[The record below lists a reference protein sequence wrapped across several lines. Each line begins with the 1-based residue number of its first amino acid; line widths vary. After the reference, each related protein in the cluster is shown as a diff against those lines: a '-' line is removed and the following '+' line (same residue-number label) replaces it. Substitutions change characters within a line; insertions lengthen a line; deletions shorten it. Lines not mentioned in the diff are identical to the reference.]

1 MEPPTIPETT
11 QPSALQR
18 FAPII
23 ALGILLVVIVAS
35 TITLTSRSSD
45 NVDPAA
51 DTIRLSAPAT
61 TSVTSSSAAPSTS
74 RSTNPKAEPAAPGD
88 DDNTNGDDSTN
99 QNRGT
104 VAPGPLAPAQQA
116 PVYQAPA
123 PQSPAYQAPAQQAPA
138 PAAPPLNYQTWDD
151 DDDDWDDY
159 DDDYDDYDDDWDDDG
174 DDD

>member
-1 MEPPTIPETT
+1 MEPPTSPETT

-61 TSVTSSSAAPSTS
+61 TSATSSSAAPSTS
-74 RSTNPKAEPAAPGD
+74 RSANPKAEPAIPGD

-104 VAPGPLAPAQQA
+104 VAPEPLAPAQQA
-116 PVYQAPA
+116 PTYQAPA
-123 PQSPAYQAPAQQAPA
+123 QKAPVQQAPA

-151 DDDDWDDY
+151 NDDDWDDDDGY
-159 DDDYDDYDDDWDDDG
+159 DDAWDDDG

>member
-1 MEPPTIPETT
+1 MEPQTSPETS

-61 TSVTSSSAAPSTS
+61 TLATSSSAAPSTS
-74 RSTNPKAEPAAPGD
+74 RSANPETEPAAPSD
-88 DDNTNGDDSTN
+88 DATN

-104 VAPGPLAPAQQA
+104 AAPEPAAPAQQAPAYQAPAPQAPAYQAPAQQA
-116 PVYQAPA
+116 PV
-123 PQSPAYQAPAQQAPA
+123 QQAPA

-151 DDDDWDDY
+151 DDDDWDD
-159 DDDYDDYDDDWDDDG
+159 DDDYDDDWDDDG

>member
-1 MEPPTIPETT
+1 MEPQTSSETT

-45 NVDPAA
+45 NVDLAA

-61 TSVTSSSAAPSTS
+61 TSVTSSSAAASTS
-74 RSTNPKAEPAAPGD
+74 RSANPETEPATPSD
-88 DDNTNGDDSTN
+88 DAMN
-99 QNRGT
+99 QNRST
-104 VAPGPLAPAQQA
+104 LAPEPLAPAQRA
-116 PVYQAPA
+116 PV
-123 PQSPAYQAPAQQAPA
+123 QQAPA

-151 DDDDWDDY
+151 DDDEW
-159 DDDYDDYDDDWDDDG
+159 DDYDDDWDDD
-174 DDD
+174 